1 MMRKDVEEA
10 LKKYGVSTFGNKKN
24 IEKAEGKLW
33 DDETVFYVQPTNA
46 VIYSVNIKNKKELPS
61 VFLLTNKR
69 VLVCSKIGLAE
80 TVETFA
86 LSEIKSVN
94 SSGNSIS
101 GGHISIHTMTKTLDI
116 LVTYKKKVMQEIVDM
131 INKVVYDYNNSTNEA
146 GSNNLQQIEKLYE
159 LYEKGI
165 LSKEEFETK
174 KKKLLE

>member
-1 MMRKDVEEA
+1 M
-10 LKKYGVSTFGNKKN
+10 
-24 IEKAEGKLW
+24 
-33 DDETVFYVQPTNA
+33 
-46 VIYSVNIKNKKELPS
+46 
-61 VFLLTNKR
+61 
-69 VLVCSKIGLAE
+69 
-80 TVETFA
+80 ETFA

-94 SSGNSIS
+94 SSGNSLT
-101 GGHISIHTMTKTLDI
+101 GGHISVHTMTKTLDI

-146 GSNNLQQIEKLYE
+146 GSNNNLQQIEKLYE